1 MLYTSNPLQNEQSEF
16 GNYTSGPY
24 VTKLSITN
32 DYILSYKRTQLIDE
46 LHELSGFKTNYKF
59 MTKVIIRT
67 IVKNSK
73 PLTKKN
79 GSSPTLVVGLDLFL
93 WSRCL
98 QFCGFAGYILWL
110 TRPCLWSKGISV
122 FFIQVV

>member
-1 MLYTSNPLQNEQSEF
+1 MLSLFSFYLCNICLITLHPLQNEQSEF
-16 GNYTSGPY
+16 GNYTSGSY

-46 LHELSGFKTNYKF
+46 LHELSRFKTNYKF

-79 GSSPTLVVGLDLFL
+79 GSSPTFVVGLDLFL

-110 TRPCLWSKGISV
+110 T
-122 FFIQVV
+122 